1 MPKEKVQ
8 IQDTITISAH
18 QRKTVHNIFSTT
30 VEFLEKYIEI
40 AGYYDDWEQRK
51 QIHNNEVVRK
61 DIIGDPE
68 KAEKSFSVTLFGF
81 RQALENKPEFFR
93 DELKEEFYRWISATG
108 IDAKN
113 AHPRLKNNLFGF
125 HEILE
130 GRGEK
135 IMEDVLNRKDRL
147 DVNSPDY
154 AEKLNSFYSALQVP
168 LEKGREQEKLL
179 KNKTYKDIEIEKRFG
194 VGDDEQ
200 GKHVFG
206 QISESIED
214 YQNFHHFKQQGQQQ
228 SASSSVPPG
237 SPPPPPSDD
246 LDKVLWDVKT
256 NPQNWRLDEV
266 ITELGNL
273 DEVKQEFVLIHKD
286 AQEDYNHEGKLNFN
300 NNPIYRWS
308 NFNARERFEIK
319 QAKNLLG
326 EQGGYSTND
335 EVNWIVEEVKSN
347 PFIWKIEEIQGQTW
361 LIHNSAQKDK
371 NEIGTLIHNKR
382 KFNDLGWAEINRA
395 FERARLVVE
404 FKQNAK
410 LEKRLFV
417 INLETGER
425 SEGEDWIIH
434 NRLERKIVDNY
445 LVFVPN
451 AMIRVKDLT
460 EAEKVELGM
469 AKQESQV
476 QTQTTSHHGGRGGG
490 SGWGDGYGNIYVAGS
505 ISILS
510 LIGLAFV
517 K

>member
-1 MPKEKVQ
+1 MPKKSVQ

-154 AEKLNSFYSALQVP
+154 AEKLNSFYAALQVP

-179 KNKTYKDIEIEKRFG
+179 KDKTYRDMEIEKKFG
-194 VGDDEQ
+194 VGDDEE
-200 GKHVFG
+200 GKYAFN

-228 SASSSVPPG
+228 SASSGGVLPG
-237 SPPPPPSDD
+237 NPLSLTNPEII
-246 LDKVLWDVKT
+246 LNVKSY
-256 NPQNWRLDEV
+256 PQNWRIDEV
-266 ITELGNL
+266 ITGYDNYGRATKKELAL
-273 DEVKQEFVLIHKD
+273 F
-286 AQEDYNHEGKLNFN
+286 
-300 NNPIYRWS
+300 
-308 NFNARERFEIK
+308 
-319 QAKNLLG
+319 
-326 EQGGYSTND
+326 
-335 EVNWIVEEVKSN
+335 
-347 PFIWKIEEIQGQTW
+347 
-361 LIHNSAQKDK
+361 HNSAEVGYDGAVSNLQSQP
-371 NEIGTLIHNKR
+371 IYPVSR
-382 KFNDLGWAEINRA
+382 FNQDERTNI
-395 FERARLVVE
+395 ERALGISQTPINQPIRQELVNDIL
-404 FKQNAK
+404 QNIDRWRIENKVVSHTCHAGK
-410 LEKRLFV
+410 WYKGQPEPVLIRQDAEEVRY
-417 INLETGER
+417 NQSTGE
-425 SEGEDWIIH
+425 
-434 NRLERKIVDNY
+434 L
-445 LVFVPN
+445 
-451 AMIRVKDLT
+451 IRQPGKVYVVKEDLT
-460 EAEKVELGM
+460 EAERKAIGYKSETGLQTSSSSITPKNDDKGIGKVGII
-469 AKQESQV
+469 AIVGVVSAFA
-476 QTQTTSHHGGRGGG
+476 
-490 SGWGDGYGNIYVAGS
+490 IAG
-505 ISILS
+505 IVLVKKS
-510 LIGLAFV
+510 LKKKV
-517 K
+517 KK